1 MAHGRSNAE
10 IAERLHMSVATVKA
24 NITRIF
30 AKPDADNRV
39 QVAMKVRDAGL
50 LCARPP
56 NAPRPHVCRRSRTLG
71 SRREARPADGAD
83 LPAGPVA
90 EGIITGEAPR
100 SLSLWMIWISPT
112 PRTWLGR

>member
-1 MAHGRSNAE
+1 MTTAGLSSIADQIGFGRARCSRIVDHGRSNAE

-50 LCARPP
+50 LCARP
-56 NAPRPHVCRRSRTLG
+56 RT
-71 SRREARPADGAD
+71 RHARMCAV
-83 LPAGPVA
+83 GPGRWGVA
-90 EGIITGEAPR
+90 EKRGPPTAPIYLR
-100 SLSLWMIWISPT
+100 APW
-112 PRTWLGR
+112 PRG